1 MNIDKN
7 NILEKG
13 VARWVISEVMSML
26 EWLVLWMSYY
36 NCSDILKDSPQM
48 WEMFN
53 SFMDY
58 AGDLVLV
65 GYDVMRIGS
74 KFLARAGR
82 YANRIVNNLYF
93 DLKRGALNASGEDRV
108 PVSADDVA
116 EMYLTLRNVESK
128 DKEISMEDMFAE
140 WE

>member
-1 MNIDKN
+1 M
-7 NILEKG
+7 
-13 VARWVISEVMSML
+13 
-26 EWLVLWMSYY
+26 
-36 NCSDILKDSPQM
+36 
-48 WEMFN
+48 
-53 SFMDY
+53 
-58 AGDLVLV
+58 VLV